1 MIKKWLKKIESRLHN
16 RRRAVFGKLDKH
28 SWIYQNNKLDP
39 YLAPYVTLVFSS
51 ELTLELS
58 E

>member
-1 MIKKWLKKIESRLHN
+1 MVKKIESRLHN
-16 RRRAVFGKLDKH
+16 RRRAVFGKLDIH

>member
-1 MIKKWLKKIESRLHN
+1 MVKKIESRLHN
-16 RRRAVFGKLDKH
+16 RRRAVLGKLDIH